1 MYPMVGDFFEIFNIY
16 FFPFE
21 AEAKTTKKG
30 GGARYSRRPHHHA
43 LSCFPTHPWRSSI
56 LHGEDF
62 PRTLM
67 RGEADGAVEPARH
80 RQETLDLAA

>member
-1 MYPMVGDFFEIFNIY
+1 MTGGSRAAPAHGLRI
-16 FFPFE
+16 
-21 AEAKTTKKG
+21 TTLQ
-30 GGARYSRRPHHHA
+30 STSPHT
-43 LSCFPTHPWRSSI
+43 LWSSS

-67 RGEADGAVEPARH
+67 TSSQDGTIEPARH